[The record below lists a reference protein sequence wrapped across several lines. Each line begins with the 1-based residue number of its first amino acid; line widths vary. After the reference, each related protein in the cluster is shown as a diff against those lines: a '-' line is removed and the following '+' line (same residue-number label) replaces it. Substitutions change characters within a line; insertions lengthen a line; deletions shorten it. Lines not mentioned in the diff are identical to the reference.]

1 MLVLCMQLLGT
12 LLACA
17 DAVYAWMLVAVL
29 TCAVD
34 EGAGAVY
41 VRVDAECAVV
51 VGAGAVYV
59 RVDAECAV
67 VVHRC

>member
-1 MLVLCMQLLGT
+1 MQLLYI
-12 LLACA
+12 CA
-17 DAVYAWMLVAVL
+17 S
-29 TCAVD
+29 
-34 EGAGAVY
+34 AVY

-59 RVDAECAV
+59 RVDSECAV